1 MVRALSNTD
10 LIRKLLAMKI
20 EATTAEMLAVCRTH
34 IAIADNMSSMGLST
48 KAISAVQ
55 KTMKQSSTHSTPCGQ
70 LHKTSHPWERARP
83 SKGLYLPLLPED
95 WSLEAEVQEV

>member
-1 MVRALSNTD
+1 
-10 LIRKLLAMKI
+10 MKI

-34 IAIADNMSSMGLST
+34 IAIMQTTCLQWAYCNKSCQCST
-48 KAISAVQ
+48 EDDEEGIITQ
-55 KTMKQSSTHSTPCGQ
+55 CNPCGNCTKR
-70 LHKTSHPWERARP
+70 HTARERTLP